1 MGILERA
8 AFVPLT
14 ASEIDQ
20 ARQIISFDGV
30 CVAHIQR
37 QMRVGWNRA
46 ADLAEAIVGI
56 DALPDV
62 AKNRYQNP
70 PIAPDASCFGRV
82 TVNRTGDTH
91 R

>member
-8 AFVPLT
+8 ALVPLT
-14 ASEIDQ
+14 ANELTQ
-20 ARQIISFDGV
+20 AREIIAFEGV

-37 QMRVGWNRA
+37 QMAIGWNRA
-46 ADLAEAIVGI
+46 ADLAEVIVGR

-62 AKNRYQNP
+62 AK
-70 PIAPDASCFGRV
+70 
-82 TVNRTGDTH
+82 H